1 MELLAKYDE
10 SEDLSKSFDNVGKC
24 NKEDR
29 DRTRLTLLEK
39 KQIVEGYYA
48 YLDSVSSDLPTH
60 LTMRSFVEITNKT
73 KNARKIEVS
82 NLGKWIRSEKKGE
95 FLSWSN
101 CNNLNKK
108 VCYAHKII
116 ERIDLLLKKRD
127 PHHAEFNKIVK
138 SPTVPDE
145 YGIVARKFTPAGTFL
160 GYYKGEF
167 IDTAEAESRR
177 DFDYIFCI
185 GKGKFIDAKP
195 FLSCYARYYNCAEKR
210 DDQNV
215 CVERLEWTN
224 PQKAI
229 CFITTKD
236 VPIGKEFLISYGCE
250 YWERQAKNAEEESA
264 YQRIC
269 TQLMDKVPYKYQ
281 EQEAVYSFEAP
292 AMAAAFLDDVTV
304 TEDSENS
311 KDSDYTGS
319 D

>member
-1 MELLAKYDE
+1 MELLVKYDE
-10 SEDLSKSFDNVGKC
+10 SEDLSDSFVKNGKSD
-24 NKEDR
+24 KEDK
-29 DRTRLTLLEK
+29 DRKRLTLLEK
-39 KQIVEGYYA
+39 KQIVERYYGY
-48 YLDSVSSDLPTH
+48 LETVNTDLPPH
-60 LTMRSFVEITNKT
+60 LTMCSFMEINNK
-73 KNARKIEVS
+73 NGAFAKIEIS
-82 NLGKWIRSEKKGE
+82 NLRKWIRSEKKGE
-95 FLSWSN
+95 FLSWNN
-101 CNNLNKK
+101 CNNLNRK
-108 VCYAHKII
+108 VCHVHKII
-116 ERIDLLLKKRD
+116 ERIDYLLKKRD
-127 PHHAEFNKIVK
+127 PHHAIYNKIVK

-167 IDTAEAESRR
+167 ISTAEAESRR

-185 GKGKFIDAKP
+185 GRGKFIDAKP
-195 FLSCYARYYNCAEKR
+195 FLSCYARYYNCALKR

-236 VPIGKEFLISYGCE
+236 VHIGKEFLISYGCE
-250 YWERQAKNAEEESA
+250 YWERQEKNAEEESA
-264 YQRIC
+264 YQRVC
-269 TQLMDKVPYKYQ
+269 TQLMDKIPYKYQ